1 MKDQRE
7 QPTSAIRRL
16 AAAITFDNFMKNES
30 WSSIAANGLKGLQ
43 IVTADGR
50 LENLVDPFPGFKIS
64 ANGNLTISNS
74 SMYIVMMNDGA
85 LSVGTLKFPWILKAS
100 FTWNHF
106 MSTARSE

>member
-1 MKDQRE
+1 
-7 QPTSAIRRL
+7 
-16 AAAITFDNFMKNES
+16 MKNES

-64 ANGNLTISNS
+64 ANGNLTKNLFACSNQPYRISNS

>member
-64 ANGNLTISNS
+64 ANGNLTKNLFACSNQPYDNFCNS
-74 SMYIVMMNDGA
+74 NDA
-85 LSVGTLKFPWILKAS
+85 ARTAEYPTAACTL
-100 FTWNHF
+100 
-106 MSTARSE
+106 